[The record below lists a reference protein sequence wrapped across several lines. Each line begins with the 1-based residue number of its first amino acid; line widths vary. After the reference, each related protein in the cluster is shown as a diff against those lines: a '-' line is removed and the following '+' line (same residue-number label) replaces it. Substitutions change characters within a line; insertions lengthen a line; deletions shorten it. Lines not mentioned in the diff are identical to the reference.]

1 MSNLIWL
8 FIPVSLI
15 TTGALHY
22 NRWRGFLTLGI
33 IGAVWL
39 FLSLTLSVSTH
50 HHAYAQ
56 IQAIESARSAYLTQT
71 ATPESER
78 YAISMWAIESN
89 SKIAVMKYY
98 SQHPALRF
106 FWPDEVGKLTYI
118 MGGGDDLCRHD

>member
-8 FIPVSLI
+8 FIPIALI

-22 NRWRGFLTLGI
+22 NYNKWRGFLTLGI

-118 MGGGDDLCRHD
+118 MGGGR

>member
-8 FIPVSLI
+8 FIPIALI

-56 IQAIESARSAYLTQT
+56 IRAIKSARSAYLTQT

-78 YAISMWAIESN
+78 YAISMWVIESN
-89 SKIAVMKYY
+89 TKIAVMKYY

-118 MGGGDDLCRHD
+118 MGGR

>member
-8 FIPVSLI
+8 FIPIALI

-22 NRWRGFLTLGI
+22 NYNKWRGFLTLGI

-118 MGGGDDLCRHD
+118 MGGR

>member
-15 TTGALHY
+15 TVGVLHY
-22 NRWRGFLTLGI
+22 NRWRGFLILGL

-56 IQAIESARSAYLTQT
+56 IQAIESARSAYLIKT

-78 YAISMWAIESN
+78 YAISMWVIESN
-89 SKIAVMKYY
+89 TKIAVMKYY
-98 SQHPALRF
+98 SQHPAF
-106 FWPDEVGKLTYI
+106 TVFSGPMKWGN
-118 MGGGDDLCRHD
+118 

>member
-1 MSNLIWL
+1 MSMRNLIWL

-15 TTGALHY
+15 TVGVLHY

-78 YAISMWAIESN
+78 YAIALWVSVKFLNWILICLQ
-89 SKIAVMKYY
+89 KWQ
-98 SQHPALRF
+98 SQYFLNISSTQPVLRNH
-106 FWPDEVGKLTYI
+106 LRNI
-118 MGGGDDLCRHD
+118 